1 MPSQGPP
8 RKTYIRS
15 LRDSAGISRQ
25 KLAYLADCSIGTIA
39 QYENGYVPGES
50 EIYDRAVRV
59 LTELNGPSTDVEQA
73 A

>member
-1 MPSQGPP
+1 MPSQG
-8 RKTYIRS
+8 RDQKTDIRS

-39 QYENGYVPGES
+39 LYEGGFVPGES
-50 EIYDRAVRV
+50 EIYDRAIRV
-59 LTELNGPSTDVEQA
+59 LVDLNEASDVEQA